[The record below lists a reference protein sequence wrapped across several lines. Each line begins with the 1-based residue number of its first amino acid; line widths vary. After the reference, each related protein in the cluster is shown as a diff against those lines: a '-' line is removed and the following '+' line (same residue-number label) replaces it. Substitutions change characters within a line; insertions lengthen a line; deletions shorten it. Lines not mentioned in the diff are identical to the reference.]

1 MQSTS
6 LSQGII
12 DAVKR
17 HPKAVIASVGLHVVL
32 LVLLSLSLSSS
43 EIPEQPKPQANTVK
57 AVVVDAKKVDD
68 ELRRR
73 KQAEQ
78 DKIQQAL
85 AKQRK
90 IEQEKKRK
98 AELKKKE
105 AERKKQAEMKRKR
118 DAEKKR
124 KAEIERKKKLE
135 IERKRK
141 EEQKRLAALEVEK
154 KRKAEEE
161 RKRKLAE
168 EAEKKRLAEEGE
180 KKRLAE
186 EAEKKR
192 LAEEA
197 ERKRKEEEAR
207 KKREAEEAEK
217 RRLAEEA
224 DMKRR
229 LAEEEQRQAEHNRML
244 NSALAQYVSMI
255 QQRVE
260 QKWRRPV
267 SLNPGMSCK
276 VFVEQ
281 NAFGDVMSVKLL
293 ECPNDVAFRN
303 SVESAVWAASP
314 LPRPEHHEIFQKE
327 IEFIFRPES

>member
-6 LSQGII
+6 LTQGII
-12 DAVKR
+12 EAIKR
-17 HPKAVIASVGLHVVL
+17 HPVAVIASVGLHVVL

-43 EIPEQPKPQANTVK
+43 EIPEQPKPQVNTVK
-57 AVVVDAKKVDD
+57 AVVVDAKQVDD

-73 KQAEQ
+73 KQAEE
-78 DKIQQAL
+78 DKVQQAL
-85 AKQRK
+85 AKQK
-90 IEQEKKRK
+90 AIEEEKRRK
-98 AELKKKE
+98 AEQAKKE
-105 AERKKQAEMKRKR
+105 AERKKQAELKRKQ

-124 KAEIERKKKLE
+124 QAEIERKKKLE
-135 IERKRK
+135 AERKRE
-141 EEQKRLAALEVEK
+141 EEQKRLAALEAEK

-161 RKRKLAE
+161 RQRKLAE
-168 EAEKKRLAEEGE
+168 EAEKKRLAEEAE

-207 KKREAEEAEK
+207 QKRLAEEAEQ

-224 DMKRR
+224 ELKRR
-229 LAEEEQRQAEHNRML
+229 LVEEEQRQAEHNRML
-244 NSALAQYVSMI
+244 DSARWQYVRMI
-255 QQRVE
+255 QQKVE
-260 QKWRRPV
+260 QKWRRPA
-267 SLNPGMSCK
+267 SLNQGMSCE

-281 NAFGDVMSVKLL
+281 NAFGDVTSVTLQK
-293 ECPNDVAFRN
+293 CSNDVAFRN

-314 LPRPEHHEIFQKE
+314 LPRPDHHEIFEKRIQ
-327 IEFIFRPES
+327 FIFRPES